1 MSIIVITKNIP
12 LPTRAAYKPRTKVD
26 KYPELRQLE
35 VGDSFAVPIKP
46 AALSAHARRVG
57 KEIGQ
62 KFVVR
67 PEGTGA
73 RVWRKA

>member
-1 MSIIVITKNIP
+1 MAVKIEKNIP
-12 LPTRAAYKPRTKVD
+12 LPTRATYKSRTKRE

-35 VGDSFAVPIKP
+35 VGDSFAVPVKP
-46 AALSAHARRVG
+46 FTLAAHARRVG

-62 KFVVR
+62 KFIVR

-73 RVWRKA
+73 RVWRKV